1 MKLIK
6 VPFSG
11 GCLGKNLGCEQAP
24 KEIVKNLKNFYL
36 TEDGKI
42 PVFDIAEV
50 NVNPNNIE
58 ETNQN
63 IYDKAKEVFSFS
75 APAFFIGGD
84 HSITYS
90 TFKGFAEKYTNPGI
104 VIFDAHPDCCTD
116 FSPPTHEDFLRVLI
130 NEKKIK
136 PENVILIGV
145 RNWHKDEFLFLKENK
160 IRNFMAKDIS
170 IMGLYD
176 ISEAVMELANK
187 WDGLYISIDIDVL
200 DPAFAPG
207 TGYLE
212 PGGLSTRELIYFLH
226 RLKKLHNFKG
236 GDIVEVNPAKDA
248 GTTAVAAK
256 IIVELFS

>member
-1 MKLIK
+1 MKLLK

-24 KEIVKNLKNFYL
+24 EEIVKNLKNFYL
-36 TEDGKI
+36 TEEGKI
-42 PVFDIAEV
+42 PVFDVAEV
-50 NVNPNNIE
+50 DVNTNNIE

-63 IYDKAKEVFSFS
+63 IYQKAKEVFSQS
-75 APAFFIGGD
+75 ASAFFLGGD

-90 TFKGFAEKYTNPGI
+90 TFKGFAEKYKNPGMI
-104 VIFDAHPDCCTD
+104 IFDAHPDCCTD

-136 PENVILIGV
+136 PENSILIGV
-145 RNWHKDEFLFLKENK
+145 RNWHKDEFLFLKEKK

-176 ISEAVMELANK
+176 ISEAVMELANR
-187 WDGLYISIDIDVL
+187 WDGLYISVDIDVL

-207 TGYLE
+207 TGYPE

-226 RLKKLHNFKG
+226 RLKKLHNFRG
-236 GDIVEVNPAKDA
+236 GDLVEVNPKKDA
-248 GTTAVAAK
+248 GTAIVAAK
-256 IIVELFS
+256 IITELF

>member
-1 MKLIK
+1 MKLLK

-24 KEIVKNLKNFYL
+24 EEIVKNLKNFYL

-42 PVFDIAEV
+42 PVFDVAEAEV
-50 NVNPNNIE
+50 NANNIE

-63 IYDKAKEVFSFS
+63 IYQKAREVFSS
-75 APAFFIGGD
+75 PASAFFLGGD

-90 TFKGFAEKYTNPGI
+90 TFKGFVEKYKNPGMI
-104 VIFDAHPDCCTD
+104 IFDAHPDCCTD
-116 FSPPTHEDFLRVLI
+116 FFPPTHEDFLRVLI
-130 NEKKIK
+130 SEKKIK

-160 IRNFMAKDIS
+160 IRNFMAKDVS

-176 ISEAVMELANK
+176 ISEAVMELANR
-187 WDGLYISIDIDVL
+187 WDGLYISVDIDVL

-226 RLKKLHNFKG
+226 RLKKLHNFRG
-236 GDIVEVNPAKDA
+236 GDLVEVNPIKDK
-248 GTTAVAAK
+248 GTAVVAAK
-256 IIVELFS
+256 IITELF

>member
-1 MKLIK
+1 MKLLK

-24 KEIVKNLKNFYL
+24 EKIVKNLENFYL
-36 TEDGKI
+36 TEEGKI
-42 PVFDIAEV
+42 PVFDVVEIE
-50 NVNPNNIE
+50 VNPNNIE

-63 IYDKAKEVFSFS
+63 IYQKAKEVFSS
-75 APAFFIGGD
+75 PANSFFLGGD

-90 TFKGFAEKYTNPGI
+90 TFKGFAEKYKNPGMI
-104 VIFDAHPDCCTD
+104 IFDAHPDCCTD

-145 RNWHKDEFLFLKENK
+145 RNWHKDEFLFLKENN

-187 WDGLYISIDIDVL
+187 WDGGYISIDIDVL

-212 PGGLSTRELIYFLH
+212 PCGLSTRELIYFLH
-226 RLKKLHNFKG
+226 RLKKLHNFRG
-236 GDIVEVNPAKDA
+236 GDLVEVNPKKDA
-248 GTTAVAAK
+248 GTAIVAAK
-256 IIVELFS
+256 IITELF